1 MSDRSKGKTFL
12 ADARGTETSQARG
25 TRLPH
30 PRLRRG
36 DGTRQFPAA
45 RRTPPLCQIGAKA
58 NPSWLTPAVLRHL
71 KRVERDFHIRAF
83 GEEMARVNFLP
94 LAERRRYVAD
104 MVDHAVRKGVKF
116 DKPAL
121 GVTP

>member
-1 MSDRSKGKTFL
+1 MGLDCHIARSIGPVT
-12 ADARGTETSQARG
+12 RCEQA
-25 TRLPH
+25 
-30 PRLRRG
+30 
-36 DGTRQFPAA
+36 
-45 RRTPPLCQIGAKA
+45 IY
-58 NPSWLTPAVLRHL
+58 
-71 KRVERDFHIRAF
+71 DFHVRAF

>member
-1 MSDRSKGKTFL
+1 MK
-12 ADARGTETSQARG
+12 
-25 TRLPH
+25 
-30 PRLRRG
+30 
-36 DGTRQFPAA
+36 AA
-45 RRTPPLCQIGAKA
+45 KVKP
-58 NPSWLTPAVLRHL
+58 NWLTPAVLRHL
-71 KRVERDFHIRAF
+71 KRVEHDFHVRAF
-83 GEEMARVNFLP
+83 GEELARVNCLP